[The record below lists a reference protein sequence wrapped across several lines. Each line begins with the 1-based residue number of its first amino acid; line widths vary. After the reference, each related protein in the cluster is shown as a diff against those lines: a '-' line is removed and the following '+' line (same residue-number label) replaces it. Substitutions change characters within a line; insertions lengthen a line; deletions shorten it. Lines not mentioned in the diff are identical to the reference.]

1 MLALIRMLPF
11 ICLDG
16 KNAIS
21 GCTVDEG
28 SWLNPKDCTSYC
40 HLTNCPV
47 LPAAIEAALMGG
59 KGGSMSRRAHRNKAQ
74 HGTRAGL
81 SKNGPSIRGKRELTH
96 GLRPLFSQSLR
107 I

>member
-1 MLALIRMLPF
+1 MLALIRILPF

-16 KNAIS
+16 NAIS
-21 GCTVDEG
+21 GCTADEG

-47 LPAAIEAALMGG
+47 LPAAIEAAPTGG
-59 KGGSMSRRAHRNKAQ
+59 KGGSMSRRAHRNKA

-81 SKNGPSIRGKRELTH
+81 SNGPSIGGKRELTH
-96 GLRPLFSQSLR
+96 GLRPLFSRSLR